1 MQSENGKR
9 KIKILFLIFHF
20 SLFAFQFL
28 HAQVKFE
35 NPQINSDNKI
45 LFTVSHDLSGTV
57 SYRTLFMADATRTES
72 TKILTCFPERMELL
86 SNGAVLQIRNRYG
99 TARYS
104 VADSTLGWIKRE
116 DSIPADAKAML
127 PQAVSPDGKWACFV
141 RKTDAA
147 TGQLYL
153 KNMSTLEEFLL
164 VEKCDFDFDTVPAK
178 WAHDGSVFVYEK
190 DGNLYFGD
198 PKAVYQKVQ
207 MREEFRKIGEGS
219 INCVNWANA
228 KYLVYINRDLIYKI
242 SSKELYTR
250 GLYSP
255 MVGIGIVIGR
265 LPLGFD
271 PHKDK
276 FWVNSLV
283 NQIVTVKA
291 NSVVSSYRINGTA
304 STYISSVYSKP
315 FADLAGSAV
324 DYDLFFCSDG
334 TQILW
339 VNLVGIDDGKRK
351 SSIYRLSSE
360 LKPLITIDDT
370 GTPELA
376 PDGRK
381 LAFSSGKMLRIYDI
395 LNWRE
400 LGRLEGERVY
410 SYVWSGS
417 TKIYVGGESTVRE
430 WKIDSH
436 GYFTDNRG
444 RLLFL
449 SSANTA
455 FWKPN
460 AENIVCAQSALNKA
474 TFFDYDQFRNVWQ
487 MSAEDSRTSF
497 EFMKKAEVS
506 VYAVQN
512 AKYRVYAGT
521 TDNKLYENALYVR
534 SFAGSGTTVAIY
546 PETVKPSGDRK
557 RIALI
562 FDAID
567 SADGLT
573 QILSV
578 LSQYK
583 VKATF
588 FLNGEFIRRYPN
600 ECKQIFASGHDCASM
615 YFSTADLTSGG
626 FIIDEEF
633 IRRGLARNEDEFYA
647 ATGHEL
653 SLLWH
658 APYYK
663 ATAEIKKAGELSGY
677 RYIEAGRLS
686 LDSFTLE
693 QAANGNKWYLGAKD
707 LVKLY
712 VDNAESEMVI
722 PVSVGVTSGTRTDFL
737 YEKLSLLI
745 GNFLDAGYDF
755 TLVRNFK

>member
-1 MQSENGKR
+1 MYVFPKG
-9 KIKILFLIFHF
+9 L
-20 SLFAFQFL
+20 
-28 HAQVKFE
+28 
-35 NPQINSDNKI
+35 
-45 LFTVSHDLSGTV
+45 
-57 SYRTLFMADATRTES
+57 YAD
-72 TKILTCFPERMELL
+72 
-86 SNGAVLQIRNRYG
+86 IRIEH
-99 TARYS
+99 T
-104 VADSTLGWIKRE
+104 
-116 DSIPADAKAML
+116 
-127 PQAVSPDGKWACFV
+127 
-141 RKTDAA
+141 
-147 TGQLYL
+147 
-153 KNMSTLEEFLL
+153 
-164 VEKCDFDFDTVPAK
+164 
-178 WAHDGSVFVYEK
+178 
-190 DGNLYFGD
+190 
-198 PKAVYQKVQ
+198 
-207 MREEFRKIGEGS
+207 
-219 INCVNWANA
+219 ANA
-228 KYLVYINRDLIYKI
+228 
-242 SSKELYTR
+242 
-250 GLYSP
+250 
-255 MVGIGIVIGR
+255 
-265 LPLGFD
+265 
-271 PHKDK
+271 
-276 FWVNSLV
+276 
-283 NQIVTVKA
+283 
-291 NSVVSSYRINGTA
+291 
-304 STYISSVYSKP
+304 
-315 FADLAGSAV
+315 
-324 DYDLFFCSDG
+324 
-334 TQILW
+334 
-339 VNLVGIDDGKRK
+339 
-351 SSIYRLSSE
+351 
-360 LKPLITIDDT
+360 
-370 GTPELA
+370 
-376 PDGRK
+376 
-381 LAFSSGKMLRIYDI
+381 
-395 LNWRE
+395 
-400 LGRLEGERVY
+400 
-410 SYVWSGS
+410 
-417 TKIYVGGESTVRE
+417 
-430 WKIDSH
+430 
-436 GYFTDNRG
+436 
-444 RLLFL
+444 
-449 SSANTA
+449 
-455 FWKPN
+455 
-460 AENIVCAQSALNKA
+460 
-474 TFFDYDQFRNVWQ
+474 
-487 MSAEDSRTSF
+487 
-497 EFMKKAEVS
+497 

>member
-1 MQSENGKR
+1 M
-9 KIKILFLIFHF
+9 
-20 SLFAFQFL
+20 
-28 HAQVKFE
+28 
-35 NPQINSDNKI
+35 
-45 LFTVSHDLSGTV
+45 SHDLSGTV